1 MLSVKAQAELA
12 HSKESVVLEQD
23 KYYPGAGY
31 SIQCGWGRGLC
42 WIEPS
47 ALDLFGLAK

>member
-23 KYYPGAGY
+23 NIIQLQDVQSGAAG
-31 SIQCGWGRGLC
+31 GKA
-42 WIEPS
+42 
-47 ALDLFGLAK
+47 AL